1 MVLNNVSS
9 FMNRG
14 KFEYDKMSPMAIGI
28 YLLITVMILVS
39 IFANSFTFQPVFQF
53 QCSNYV
59 LNTYLYFLLT
69 WSLSLVVVHVL
80 DTMFTNKGQKL
91 VDSPIFRNW
100 HIIMIMFIVVF
111 VLMMIFRNSFYIQHV
126 FFFLWIIL
134 VGCMLFML
142 FSKNRAVFY
151 QAIGSAFAI
160 LVIFTFISVKNP
172 GLISPSMMFYLVAA
186 LVALIIARVVEL
198 FLYMFNVID
207 IQKSRQS
214 SRIMS
219 YIAIVIFTLF
229 IIYDTNSIRT
239 GASSCN
245 MRNNP
250 PNYIGS
256 STGIFLDTLNLVT
269 NIFNLRD

>member
-1 MVLNNVSS
+1 
-9 FMNRG
+9 
-14 KFEYDKMSPMAIGI
+14 
-28 YLLITVMILVS
+28 
-39 IFANSFTFQPVFQF
+39 
-53 QCSNYV
+53 
-59 LNTYLYFLLT
+59 
-69 WSLSLVVVHVL
+69 
-80 DTMFTNKGQKL
+80 
-91 VDSPIFRNW
+91 
-100 HIIMIMFIVVF
+100 
-111 VLMMIFRNSFYIQHV
+111 
-126 FFFLWIIL
+126 
-134 VGCMLFML
+134 MLFML

-172 GLISPSMMFYLVAA
+172 GLISPSMMFYIVAA

-207 IQKSRQS
+207 IQKARQS

-229 IIYDTNSIRT
+229 IIYDTDSIRT
-239 GASSCN
+239 DASTCN
-245 MRNNP
+245 MRTNP

>member
-1 MVLNNVSS
+1 
-9 FMNRG
+9 
-14 KFEYDKMSPMAIGI
+14 
-28 YLLITVMILVS
+28 
-39 IFANSFTFQPVFQF
+39 
-53 QCSNYV
+53 
-59 LNTYLYFLLT
+59 
-69 WSLSLVVVHVL
+69 
-80 DTMFTNKGQKL
+80 
-91 VDSPIFRNW
+91 
-100 HIIMIMFIVVF
+100 
-111 VLMMIFRNSFYIQHV
+111 
-126 FFFLWIIL
+126 
-134 VGCMLFML
+134 
-142 FSKNRAVFY
+142 VFY